1 MPARRDASRS
11 LLAVSAVLALLA
23 ASSATAGAQEET
35 EESNS
40 QGVQIVSI
48 VGSSLSSAT
57 VPIVFS
63 AVTLDG
69 SDSTPTGSA
78 TWAVNDSRGTGT
90 GWNITLVATDFT
102 GTFGELVRTV
112 DISEPDQDLLVR
124 VESINTSSGNT
135 APTTPAASDTS
146 VPFTGETP
154 LKILTAAVNTGM
166 GVYTYVP
173 TFTLKFPAEG
183 YAVSYSG
190 TITVT
195 LSAVP

>member
-1 MPARRDASRS
+1 MPVRS
-11 LLAVSAVLALLA
+11 GSPRAWLVVATVMALLA
-23 ASSATAGAQEET
+23 SSSGTAGAEET
-35 EESNS
+35 EESRS
-40 QGVQIVSI
+40 QGVQLVSI

-90 GWNITLVATDFT
+90 GWNVTIVATDFT
-102 GTFGELVRTV
+102 GSIGEIVRTV
-112 DISEPDQDLLVR
+112 DISEPDQDLLVS
-124 VESINTSSGNT
+124 VGSITTTSGNT
-135 APTTPAASDTS
+135 APTTPSASNTS

-166 GVYTYVP
+166 GVYTYEP
-173 TFTLKFPAEG
+173 TFTLKFPER
-183 YAVSYSG
+183 SM
-190 TITVT
+190 
-195 LSAVP
+195 L